1 MKSLTVKI
9 ITGLLSVFILT
20 TIGNQIYYRLHD
32 RHDTE
37 EAVLVTINEDIPFKG
52 VIIRDETVITYDGEG
67 VLDYA
72 YPDGSKISVGNT
84 VAEVYPSDD
93 AIVTNNKIAAL
104 DEQIEALKTSQ
115 DPGLTQS
122 VQPETIKQNLD
133 KEYKTLLANIVSQ
146 DYEAVSLSKKSM
158 SQALNIYSI
167 ATGTEDDYDSTLK
180 RLTDQRNALAQ
191 NASKATGRIT
201 ASTTGYFVSY
211 ADGYEDKLSKND
223 IAYLTEKDVKNA
235 IKKKHE
241 PAKNAIGK
249 MFTDYSCY
257 IAGVIEAD
265 PRITDGAVLQM
276 ATNSSKNIYDV
287 KVVSAKT
294 TGENNEMLVVFSCDR
309 LDETLVESRV
319 KCFKLIFDEYQGIK
333 VPRDAIRFRGLD
345 KGVYVILGKDITFK
359 KIDVIYEGDDF
370 VLSKNTAKEDYLLLY
385 DQILLEVVTNDEARQ
400 LDVSGSRENSG

>member
-1 MKSLTVKI
+1 
-9 ITGLLSVFILT
+9 
-20 TIGNQIYYRLHD
+20 
-32 RHDTE
+32 
-37 EAVLVTINEDIPFKG
+37 
-52 VIIRDETVITYDGEG
+52 
-67 VLDYA
+67 
-72 YPDGSKISVGNT
+72 
-84 VAEVYPSDD
+84 
-93 AIVTNNKIAAL
+93 
-104 DEQIEALKTSQ
+104 
-115 DPGLTQS
+115 
-122 VQPETIKQNLD
+122 
-133 KEYKTLLANIVSQ
+133 EYKTLLANIVSQ
-146 DYEAVSLSKKSM
+146 DYETVSRSKKSM

-167 ATGTEDDYDSTLK
+167 ATGTDDNYDSTLK

-211 ADGYEDKLSKND
+211 ADGYEDKLSKKD

-235 IKKKHE
+235 IKKKRE
-241 PAKNAIGK
+241 PEKNAIGK